1 VIGPV
6 IVLELNELTP
16 ALMDRFIAAGHLPG
30 FARLRAES
38 IACITDAEETAP
50 NLDPWI
56 QWATVHTGMKL
67 RDHGVFLLGDGPK
80 CKAPRIW
87 DMVADAGKR
96 AWICGS
102 LNCAVQTVR
111 RENLFMLPDPWA
123 TEVEPQPPEM
133 FDDFNHLV
141 RGFVQEYT
149 RDKPMLSRAAYLRFA
164 RFMLANGISPRTVT
178 DTLAQ
183 LVGERRSKTRWKRAS
198 ILDSL
203 QWDVFRHK
211 YRQLRPALSTF
222 FVYSAAH
229 YQHFYWRNME
239 PELFALR
246 DDGNQEAGLENAILH
261 GYRKM
266 DRIVQ
271 DAMALAGND
280 ATVVLCTALSA
291 QPLLKYDADGGKQI
305 IRAVD
310 IDSVLT
316 YAGIT
321 RPYTYAP
328 VMAEEFHLLFGSD
341 ADAIAAQERLLALR
355 LDDGRAVMAVRR
367 DGHDLLCGVR
377 ILMMPAPG
385 TTVGTRFSNQQRQF
399 HDLFYP
405 AHGMKSGMHHPDGI
419 LWIRTP
425 ERRHQELKRKV
436 SLRQIAPTLL
446 ALAGVQTGTRFDFPP
461 MDEIRA
467 LAMA

>member
-1 VIGPV
+1 
-6 IVLELNELTP
+6 
-16 ALMDRFIAAGHLPG
+16 
-30 FARLRAES
+30 
-38 IACITDAEETAP
+38 
-50 NLDPWI
+50 
-56 QWATVHTGMKL
+56 
-67 RDHGVFLLGDGPK
+67 
-80 CKAPRIW
+80 
-87 DMVADAGKR
+87 
-96 AWICGS
+96 
-102 LNCAVQTVR
+102 
-111 RENLFMLPDPWA
+111 MLPDPWA
-123 TEVEPQPPEM
+123 TDLDPLPLGM

-211 YRQLRPALSTF
+211 YRQLRPTLSTF

-341 ADAIAAQERLLALR
+341 AGAIAAQERLLALR

-425 ERRHQELKRKV
+425 ERRHEQVKRKV

-446 ALAGVQTGTRFDFPP
+446 ELAGVPTSTRFDFPP